1 MKITVEVS
9 ANELKEMNCKSPEE
23 FKEQLLHQLAEAVC
37 DDEGGAGADWLCS
50 YTLDVKVVGEK

>member
-1 MKITVEVS
+1 
-9 ANELKEMNCKSPEE
+9 MNCKSPEE